1 MALRKPSR
9 LTPKRLAAQRA
20 NAEKSTGPR
29 TPAGKEN
36 TKLNALKHGCR
47 ARDASDRNVML
58 ALGEDPEEFDRIYR
72 SLLASLGPGDVLW
85 AKQVEDLAKLYWRRA
100 RLERARAGMVQR
112 ELAYWKF
119 AEERRQQEVKRA
131 AFAPDERLIL
141 DVSVPQPEDS
151 AAGLKQILAYLEMLR
166 EQVKERDFCPRQ
178 RVVLE
183 QLYGEKR
190 SWRTALLGDLLRRF
204 ADTSDNYS
212 TPPGE
217 SEYGRLVAL
226 LEEEIGS
233 VREESALLQ
242 REEKETSL
250 AERDACLAP
259 EGKQWGLLLRQE
271 NALDRAIDRKVRIL
285 VGLRDRW
292 GNGGTTAQA
301 PQAEEEARA
310 HELDESDEFVPSPA
324 AKGNNAE

>member
-20 NAEKSTGPR
+20 NAQKSTGPR

-36 TKLNALKHGCR
+36 AKLNALKHGCR

-58 ALGEDPEEFDRIYR
+58 ALGEDPEEFDRLRR

-119 AEERRQQEVKRA
+119 AEERRHQEVKRG
-131 AFAPDERLIL
+131 AFAADERLIL
-141 DVSVPQPEDS
+141 GVSVPEPEYS
-151 AAGLKQILAYLEMLR
+151 AAGLKQVLAYLEMLR
-166 EQVKERDFCPRQ
+166 EQAKERDFCPRQ
-178 RVVLE
+178 GVLLE

-190 SWRTALLGDLLRRF
+190 SWRTALLEDLLRRF
-204 ADTSDNYS
+204 ADTDGYS

-226 LEEEIGS
+226 LEQETESIQEEL
-233 VREESALLQ
+233 ALLQ

-250 AERDACLAP
+250 AERDACLAL
-259 EGKQWGLLLRQE
+259 EGKRWTLLLRQE
-271 NALDRAIDRKVRIL
+271 NTLDRAIDRKVRIL
-285 VGLRDRW
+285 IGLRDRW
-292 GNGGTTAQA
+292 GNGGTTGGTPV
-301 PQAEEEARA
+301 PQEVGAKSAE
-310 HELDESDEFVPSPA
+310 
-324 AKGNNAE
+324 